1 MSIDD
6 TYKGL
11 SRKTQRRRERRDL
24 EALGATGLLYG
35 IKEVNKNLKE
45 ANEDFIRGNENV
57 MQQMINYSDA
67 EETSNTYAT
76 EINEAKTQNL
86 SIGDYLVNRS
96 AEMKEKEM
104 LAQLG
109 ANSQNFYT
117 TSWARDLAEQ
127 DREELVRLHTEGRMH
142 GLTTDWDKA
151 DFEDFIKLNDGRS
164 DNVGSAIFN
173 LMSSPFRKNTPE
185 ITGDM
190 LAKRLEESEF
200 GRSASAMNAYR
211 LALTNKLGIDDA
223 LDLADKV
230 LNSEYKISDKVTKA
244 VPLKDTFGLGEAY
257 TLTYRTPDG
266 SEYQQVKF
274 GSIET
279 NQEGDLQFTPNPD
292 TTSQE
297 MYDKGRIIIQ
307 ETEDIERN
315 GIPLVRQSQKIVDP
329 SGFTLAETAGNLS
342 LPDDF
347 TAYDPNR
354 EMPSQQ
360 RLGETATRTELNT
373 FTTNLTQS
381 LTAAFGDTPIRPDQI
396 TKIKEDFLGI
406 TEMAGNQQ
414 LTPQMKQDIADGFHR
429 TGVGLAK
436 SLQIRGGFTD
446 TDAVNLASAMLAQEI
461 KSGAVYDWG
470 FLQSKNFNFSRW
482 DISEGYNEYDP
493 SKQISMRGENA
504 GALHLLHSY
513 VAMEASPRPI
523 TINNSNFI
531 NVLNT
536 GSVGIE
542 YTTETQEKF
551 ETVRNKQQE
560 DGVYMPNLIES
571 LTNPNNRNLLNLM
584 QKEINENSRYREALM
599 DVLDQAGPQFKDQNG
614 EVDLGKIF
622 RS

>member
-11 SRKTQRRRERRDL
+11 SRRTQRRRERRDL
-24 EALGATGLLYG
+24 EALGTTGLLYG
-35 IKEVNKNLKE
+35 IKEINKNLKE

-67 EETSNTYAT
+67 EETSGRYQT
-76 EINEAKTQNL
+76 EIDEAKSLNL
-86 SIGDYLVNRS
+86 SIGDYLVKKS
-96 AEMKEKEM
+96 AEMKEAEM
-104 LAQLG
+104 RSQLG
-109 ANSQNFYT
+109 ANAQNFYIS
-117 TSWARDLAEQ
+117 SWARDLAEQ

-173 LMSSPFRKNTPE
+173 LMASPFRKNTPE

-200 GRSASAMNAYR
+200 GRSANAMNAYR

-257 TLTYRTPDG
+257 TLTYTKPDG
-266 SEYQQVKF
+266 SEYQRVLF
-274 GSIET
+274 GTVRT
-279 NQEGDLQFTPNPD
+279 NKEGDLQFTPNPD

-297 MYDKGRIIIQ
+297 IYDSNQI
-307 ETEDIERN
+307 TIENTTNVDLN
-315 GIPLVRQSQKIVDP
+315 GVPAVRRTQQIVDP
-329 SGFTLAETAGNLS
+329 SGQVIAETTGKLMLS
-342 LPDDF
+342 GDF
-347 TAYDPNR
+347 TAYNEEG
-354 EMPSQQ
+354 EMPSEQ

-396 TKIKEDFLGI
+396 TKVKEDFLGI

-446 TDAVNLASAMLAQEI
+446 IDATNLASAMLAQEI

-470 FLQSKNFNFSRW
+470 IFQSKNFNISRW

-504 GALHLLHSY
+504 GALHLLHAY

-542 YTTETQEKF
+542 YTTETQEEF
-551 ETVRNKQQE
+551 ETVRDKQQE

-584 QKEINENSRYREALM
+584 QKEVNENSKYREALIN
-599 DVLDQAGPQFKDQNG
+599 VLDQAGPQFKDQNG

>member
-11 SRKTQRRRERRDL
+11 SRRTQRRRERRDL
-24 EALGATGLLYG
+24 EALGTTGLLYG
-35 IKEVNKNLKE
+35 IKEINKNLKE

-67 EETSNTYAT
+67 EETSGRYQA
-76 EINEAKTQNL
+76 EIDEAKSLNL
-86 SIGDYLVNRS
+86 SIGDYLVNKS
-96 AEMKEKEM
+96 AEMKEAEM
-104 LAQLG
+104 IAQLG
-109 ANSQNFYT
+109 ANARNFYT
-117 TSWARDLAEQ
+117 KSWARDLAEQ

-173 LMSSPFRKNTPE
+173 VMTSPFRKNTPE

-257 TLTYRTPDG
+257 TLTYTKPDG
-266 SEYQQVKF
+266 SEYQRVLF
-274 GSIET
+274 GTVRT
-279 NQEGDLQFTPNPD
+279 NKEGDLQFTPNPD

-297 MYDKGRIIIQ
+297 IYDSNQI
-307 ETEDIERN
+307 TIENTTNVDLN
-315 GIPLVRQSQKIVDP
+315 GVPAVRRTQQIVDP
-329 SGFTLAETAGNLS
+329 SGQVIAETTGKLMLS
-342 LPDDF
+342 GDF
-347 TAYDPNR
+347 TAYNEEG
-354 EMPSQQ
+354 EMPSEQ

-373 FTTNLTQS
+373 FTNNLTQS
-381 LTAAFGDTPIRPDQI
+381 LTAAFADTSIRPH
-396 TKIKEDFLGI
+396 KIEEVKNAFLGI
-406 TEMAGNQQ
+406 TEMAGDQE
-414 LTPQMKQDIADGFHR
+414 LTAEQRNAINEGFHR
-429 TGVGLAK
+429 AGVGLAK
-436 SLQIRGGFTD
+436 SLKIRGGFTD

-461 KSGAVYDWG
+461 KSGAEYDDG
-470 FLQSKNFNFSRW
+470 FLGFSVGF
-482 DISEGYNEYDP
+482 SEYNP
-493 SKQISMRGENA
+493 AKQISMRGENA
-504 GALHLLHSY
+504 GALHLLHAY

-531 NVLNT
+531 NVLKT

-542 YTTETQEKF
+542 YNAENQEEF
-551 ETVRNKQQE
+551 DTVRNRQQQ

-571 LTNPNNRNLLNLM
+571 LINPNNRNLLNLM
-584 QKEINENSRYREALM
+584 QKEVNENSRYRESLM

-614 EVDLGKIF
+614 EVDLGKLF

>member
-11 SRKTQRRRERRDL
+11 SRRTQRRRERRDL
-24 EALGATGLLYG
+24 EALGTTGLLYG
-35 IKEVNKNLKE
+35 IKEINKNLKE

-67 EETSNTYAT
+67 EETSSRYQA
-76 EINEAKTQNL
+76 EINEAKTSNL
-86 SIGDYLVNRS
+86 SIGDYLVKKS
-96 AEMKEKEM
+96 AEMKEAEM
-104 LAQLG
+104 RSQLG
-109 ANSQNFYT
+109 ANAQNFYIS
-117 TSWARDLAEQ
+117 SWARDLAEQ

-173 LMSSPFRKNTPE
+173 LMASPFRKNTPE

-230 LNSEYKISDKVTKA
+230 LNSEYKISDKIVATDP
-244 VPLKDTFGLGEAY
+244 VENTFGLGEAH
-257 TLTYRTPDG
+257 TLTYEKADG
-266 SEYQQVKF
+266 SKYKEVLF
-274 GSIET
+274 GSIERD
-279 NQEGDLQFTPNPD
+279 QEGNVQFTPNPD
-292 TTSQE
+292 TTVQE
-297 MYDKGRIIIQ
+297 MYDNGRIIIQ
-307 ETEDIERN
+307 ETADIERN

-342 LPDDF
+342 MPDDF
-347 TAYDPNR
+347 TDYDPNR
-354 EMPSQQ
+354 QMPSQQ

-396 TKIKEDFLGI
+396 TKVKEDFLGI

-446 TDAVNLASAMLAQEI
+446 IDAVNLASAMLAQEI
-461 KSGAVYDWG
+461 KSGAVYDRG
-470 FLQSKNFNFSRW
+470 IPYFERYDFF
-482 DISEGYNEYDP
+482 EGYDEYDP

-504 GALHLLHSY
+504 GALHLLHAY

-542 YTTETQEKF
+542 YTTETQEEF
-551 ETVRNKQQE
+551 ETVRDKQQE

-584 QKEINENSRYREALM
+584 QKEVNENSKYRESLIN
-599 DVLDQAGPQFKDQNG
+599 VLDQAGPQFKDQNG